1 MSLSHSQKQQE
12 NIVMT
17 SSNIQQETQQKDT
30 IAHIETF
37 T

>member
-12 NIVMT
+12 NIVMM
-17 SSNIQQETQQKDT
+17 SSNTQQEAQQKDT
-30 IAHIETF
+30 IAHIETL